1 MRERSFGNSSA
12 VAVTVSDPAAPL
24 LPPRA
29 TADGTH
35 RQVQEA
41 ALVLFADRGYHGVS
55 VRELAAAAR
64 VPTSSVYAHVASK
77 EDLLL
82 ELILLGHEEH
92 RDRIRRGVLD
102 ADGGPGAQLRAAVR
116 GHVSMHATYPLLAT
130 VANNELH
137 ALGDSARRE
146 VLAVRGEA
154 ERMLVDIIDRGQRL
168 GAFDCEDTWLAMA
181 AIGAMGI
188 RVAAWFRPESGYTVD
203 DVCDRYAEFALRIV
217 GWREDDAVSR

>member
-1 MRERSFGNSSA
+1 VRERSFGNNEG
-12 VAVTVSDPAAPL
+12 VALSVTDDLAPL

-29 TADGTH
+29 TADGGH

-55 VRELAAAAR
+55 MRELAAAAGL
-64 VPTSSVYAHVASK
+64 PTSSVYAHVASK
-77 EDLLL
+77 EDLLR

-92 RDRIRRGVLD
+92 RDRIRRAVLD
-102 ADGGPGAQLRAAVR
+102 AGGGAGDQLRAAVR

-137 ALGDSARRE
+137 ALGDRTRPE
-146 VLAVRGEA
+146 VLAVRGDA
-154 ERMLVDIIDRGQRL
+154 ERMLVDIIERGKRL
-168 GAFDCEDTWLAMA
+168 GAFDCEDPWLAMA

-188 RVAAWFRPESGYTVD
+188 RVAAWFRSDSGYTVEE
-203 DVCDRYAEFALRIV
+203 VCERYGEFALRIV
-217 GWREDDAVSR
+217 GWDGSG